1 MSRIEYY
8 VKYNRPSDNKR
19 CVTSNCKTKDE
30 AEIIAAMFNKQGF
43 LNVEIKEIRY

>member
-8 VKYNRPSDNKR
+8 IEYNRPSDNRR
-19 CVTSNCKTKDE
+19 CVTSNYRTKGE
-30 AEIIAAMFNKQGF
+30 AECYAKMFNEQGF